1 MLHKFAWGSLES
13 EEESVPEQPLTVD
26 EVAEFMRVSSKT
38 VMRAIASGQLEASQV
53 TQGRGGWR
61 IRPQAID
68 AWLDSRSNRTRPER
82 TLAEVRRVKTPSP
95 APRRPGRVPRSGG
108 GGTLVA

>member
-1 MLHKFAWGSLES
+1 MLQKFAFGGFEP
-13 EEESVPEQPLTVD
+13 EGESVPEQPLTVD
-26 EVAEFMRVSSKT
+26 DVAEFMRVSSKT

-68 AWLDSRSNRTRPER
+68 AWLDSRSNRSLPQR
-82 TLAEVRRVKTPSP
+82 TLAEVRRVETQSP
-95 APRRPGRVPRSGG
+95 APRRPGGVPRSGG
-108 GGTLVA
+108 SGTLVA

>member
-1 MLHKFAWGSLES
+1 MLHKFAGSLES
-13 EEESVPEQPLTVD
+13 EEQPVPEQPLTVD
-26 EVAEFMRVSSKT
+26 EVAELMRVSSRT

-68 AWLDSRSNRTRPER
+68 AWLDSRSNRTLPER
-82 TLAEVRRVKTPSP
+82 TLAEVRRVETQSP

>member
-1 MLHKFAWGSLES
+1 MLHEFAFGSVES
-13 EEESVPEQPLTVD
+13 EGDSVPEQPLTVD
-26 EVAEFMRVSSKT
+26 EVAEFVRVSSRT

-68 AWLDSRSNRTRPER
+68 TWLDSRSNRTLPGR
-82 TLAEVRRVKTPSP
+82 TLAEVRRVETQAP

-108 GGTLVA
+108 SGTLVA

>member
-1 MLHKFAWGSLES
+1 MLHKFALGSVES
-13 EEESVPEQPLTVD
+13 GGEPVPEQPLTVGD
-26 EVAEFMRVSSKT
+26 VAEFMRVSSRT

-68 AWLDSRSNRTRPER
+68 AWLDSRSNRTLSER
-82 TLAEVRRVKTPSP
+82 TLAEVRRVETQSP
-95 APRRPGRVPRSGG
+95 APRRPSRVPRSGG
-108 GGTLVA
+108 SGTLVA

>member
-1 MLHKFAWGSLES
+1 MMLRFAFGGFES
-13 EEESVPEQPLTVD
+13 GGESVPEQPLIVD
-26 EVAEFMRVSSKT
+26 EVAELMRVSSRT

-68 AWLDSRSNRTRPER
+68 AWLDSRSNRTLPER
-82 TLAEVRRVKTPSP
+82 TLAEVRRVETQLP

-108 GGTLVA
+108 SGTLVA